1 MKGIFIRR
9 AVLTDAHI
17 ISFLGRKTFAETFAE
32 LFSKEELNV
41 YLEKTFNIEKLKS
54 SLSKV
59 ENVFGILYYLG
70 SPVG

>member
-41 YLEKTFNIEKLKS
+41 PGKNI
-54 SLSKV
+54 
-59 ENVFGILYYLG
+59 
-70 SPVG
+70 